1 MQQAGTVETPRLG
14 DPAPDFTLPATPE
27 GEKLSLSGLRGHKV
41 LLAFFPFAFS
51 PG

>member
-1 MQQAGTVETPRLG
+1 MQQISAAETPKVG
-14 DPAPDFTLPATPE
+14 DPAPDFNLPATPE